1 MEIINKEIPISKD
14 KCMPPAEK
22 FFAGAS
28 GMSKNRKSYENLKK
42 LSLETLDMIYDRIG
56 IKAVFSY
63 YEDIFFD
70 GKKAVIGGVEFVS
83 AAFEQLD
90 PSRIKGAYVYMLT
103 IGDTSLKNSPVI
115 KQLLTDI
122 WGTCFVDA
130 ARMILEKKISSE
142 GNILS
147 DAFGPGFYG
156 MDIRSMK
163 EIKKLADGE
172 KIGITLSR
180 EDLLMPEKSCA
191 GIYFSVTEDYIKL
204 RNECRDCKGTEKSCA
219 LCNINK
225 ENEAKCTGEC
235 EICGKCIKGGSI
247 NDEDRMKTPAFVL
260 PKDFSPAK
268 GSTGYGIA
276 FDMGTTTVAG
286 VLWDIENAREV
297 LSMARSNPQRIY
309 GADVISRISFIK
321 KHPKNLKVMR
331 DLIRDCLNSIISE
344 LCHGSGVKKN
354 SISKVTLCGNTTMSH
369 IFSGH
374 DPSPLAKAPFVP
386 AYKGA
391 VLMTKETS
399 GLNINTDAEVMLL
412 PNISGHVGGDTVAG
426 MLSSRML
433 DQKELTLFL
442 DIGTNGE
449 IVLADGKNIFACSTA
464 AGPAFEGASIDHG
477 MRAAA
482 GAVEKVIIEKEKV
495 LIRTIEGVQPKGI
508 CGSGIIDAVAQM
520 LDAGVVNRTGR
531 ILSAEELKKNDLPGP
546 AMRINEKES
555 REFSL
560 VIREH
565 GEDIVL
571 TQKDIREVQLA
582 KGAISAGINIMLE
595 KAGREKEEI
604 KKIILAGAF
613 GNSINKESA
622 VTIGLL
628 PDIDRKKIHTV
639 GNAAGAG
646 AIMALADEGEQ
657 KKALEIPEKTEHV
670 ELAEIKDFQDKFL
683 SAMSF

>member
-1 MEIINKEIPISKD
+1 MEIINKEISISKE
-14 KCMPPAEK
+14 KCMPMAEK
-22 FFAGAS
+22 LFAGAS
-28 GMSKNRKSYENLKK
+28 GMSKKRQSYENQKK
-42 LSLETLDMIYDRIG
+42 QSLETLDMIYDRIG

-63 YEDIFFD
+63 YEDIFFY
-70 GKKAVIGGVEFVS
+70 GRKAVVGGVEFVS

-103 IGDTSLKNSPVI
+103 IGDISLKNSPVI
-115 KQLLTDI
+115 NQLLADI

-130 ARMILEKKISSE
+130 ARMLLEKEFSSE
-142 GNILS
+142 GKRLS

-156 MDIRSMK
+156 MDIRSMS
-163 EIKKLADGE
+163 EIKKLVDGE

-180 EDLLMPEKSCA
+180 EELLIPEKSCA
-191 GIYFSVTEDYIKL
+191 GIYFSVTEDYVKL
-204 RNECRDCKGTEKSCA
+204 GNECRDCKGTEKSCI

-235 EICGKCIKGGSI
+235 EICGRCIKGGSI
-247 NDEDRMKTPAFVL
+247 NEEDRMKTPAFVL

-286 VLWDIENAREV
+286 VLWNLENAREV
-297 LSMARSNPQRIY
+297 LSLARSNPQRIY
-309 GADVISRISFIK
+309 GADVISRISFVK
-321 KHPKNLKVMR
+321 KDPKNLKVMR
-331 DLIRDCLNSIISE
+331 DLIRDCLNSIISG

-354 SISKVTLCGNTTMSH
+354 SISKVTLCGNATMSH

-374 DPSPLAKAPFVP
+374 DPSPLAKAPFVA
-386 AYKGA
+386 AYEGA
-391 VLMTKETS
+391 VLMNKETS
-399 GLNINTDAEVMLL
+399 GLNINEKAEVMLL

-426 MLSSRML
+426 MLSSRIL
-433 DQKELTLFL
+433 DQKELTLFI

-464 AGPAFEGASIDHG
+464 AGPAFEGASICNG

-482 GAVEKVIIEKEKV
+482 GAVEKVIIKKEKV
-495 LIRTIEGVQPKGI
+495 LIKTIEGIQPKGI
-508 CGSGIIDAVAQM
+508 CGSGIVDAVAQM
-520 LDAGVVNRTGR
+520 LELGIVNRTGR
-531 ILSAEELKKNDLPGP
+531 ILSAEELKNNNLPGP
-546 AMRINEKES
+546 AMRISEKES

-622 VTIGLL
+622 VAIGLL

-646 AIMALADEGEQ
+646 AIMVLADEGEQ

-670 ELAEIKDFQDKFL
+670 ELAEIKDFQEKFF